1 MPLDPKAAAD
11 IPGDWCLELGEGPS
25 VEFNEIQIKPR
36 IRIYLRHQWATA
48 GNNSQ
53 GEYLAKD
60 NKEHNW
66 VFHIVQH
73 PKSFHQTWVS
83 LNPENRCYEKTFMAD
98 IPIT

>member
-1 MPLDPKAAAD
+1 M
-11 IPGDWCLELGEGPS
+11 ELGEGPS